1 MKIILERN
9 DTRWIVTDDVTRVVG
24 KGCTRDT
31 AIACYNR
38 GVELWQA
45 EQAGYDSIDYLKLKE
60 D

>member
-1 MKIILERN
+1 MKNIVERN
-9 DTRWIVTDDVTRVVG
+9 GTRWIVTDDVTRVVG

-45 EQAGYDSIDYLKLKE
+45 KQAGYDSIDYLKLKE